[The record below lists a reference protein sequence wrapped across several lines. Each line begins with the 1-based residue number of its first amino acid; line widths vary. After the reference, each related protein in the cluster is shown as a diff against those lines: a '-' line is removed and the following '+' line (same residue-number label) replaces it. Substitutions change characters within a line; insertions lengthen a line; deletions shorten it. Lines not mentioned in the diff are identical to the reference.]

1 MGTVASVD
9 NAMSRRWRVFQW
21 RKTLDE
27 GVRATIEEPATRE
40 RVNSGYM
47 RRALRLTLLAR
58 EVRLDRQQLGKH
70 A

>member
-1 MGTVASVD
+1 MRCQGGGAVF
-9 NAMSRRWRVFQW
+9 RWR
-21 RKTLDE
+21 KMLDE

-58 EVRLDRQQLGKH
+58 
-70 A
+70 